1 MPIHHKLEGLWV
13 IGLLGEEVPE
23 TELGVERVA

>member
-1 MPIHHKLEGLWV
+1 MPVHHKLEGLRV
-13 IGLLGEEVPE
+13 MALLGEEVPE